1 MDNKQ
6 KQTYVVNAQVSR
18 PEEAEVLL
26 PEAAKLQTSVGGFEY
41 RPILKDDNY
50 YFQAIMDIVDGKL
63 GDART
68 PLVVDLLDERQAA
81 DAYDDDAGEVA
92 HFLTSVINFI
102 NRSPL

>member
-1 MDNKQ
+1 MDKESQ
-6 KQTYVVNAQVSR
+6 QVYTVDASVSR
-18 PEEAEVLL
+18 PEKPLDSGAQKVS
-26 PEAAKLQTSVGGFEY
+26 AAGYAF

-63 GDART
+63 GDARV

-102 NRSPL
+102 NRSPLC